1 MKNLA
6 LFAALS
12 FFSVF
17 ASANDQFNNNSQIPA
32 AVDYDYSQNLDIAKV
47 LNVTAAQSNTCGPVV
62 AHMLYLDSKGVE
74 HNLEYTRISDGDN
87 CQNG

>member
-1 MKNLA
+1 MKNVA

-12 FFSVF
+12 MFSIF
-17 ASANDQFNNNSQIPA
+17 ASANDRINNDTQVPE
-32 AVDYDYSQNLDIAKV
+32 AVDYTYSQNLDVAKV
-47 LNVTAAQSNTCGPVV
+47 IQITSDNANACGPVQ

-74 HNLEYTRISDGDN
+74 HNLEYTRIGDG